1 MRKTTIAVLGT
12 AALSVAACGS
22 SGGGTFAD
30 KPSPPAA
37 VNLTVYVSD
46 SKVSISP
53 ASIGAGQVV
62 FIVTNQGSK
71 AHALAISAA
80 GGSHTIASTAPINPQ
95 GTTQISV
102 DFKPG
107 NYSVATG
114 AGRGTD
120 AQLAAAPAIAPAAL
134 HIGPQRSNKP
144 GTLLTP

>member
-1 MRKTTIAVLGT
+1 MRKTTITVLGM
-12 AALSVAACGS
+12 AVLSVAGCGS

-30 KPSPPAA
+30 QPGPPPP

-53 ASIGAGQVV
+53 TRVGAGPVL

-71 AHALAISAA
+71 AHALAISPE
-80 GGSHTIASTAPINPQ
+80 GGSPPIASTAPINPQ
-95 GTTQISV
+95 GTTQVAV

-107 NYSVATG
+107 RYSIATG

-120 AQLAAAPAIAPAAL
+120 AQLASAPPIAPASL
-134 HIGPQRSNKP
+134 QIGPQRSNKA
-144 GTLLTP
+144 GELITP